1 MAYTQI
7 GTDKELCE
15 KLNNK
20 DSEAA
25 EELRPVMEKLDDII
39 RNQYTDYSVNETYP
53 PDNYDQAILRFF
65 EGDVPFWIC
74 ST

>member
-1 MAYTQI
+1 MYDRREITANMAYTQI

-25 EELRPVMEKLDDII
+25 EELRLVMEKLDDII
-39 RNQYTDYSVNETYP
+39 RN
-53 PDNYDQAILRFF
+53 
-65 EGDVPFWIC
+65 
-74 ST
+74 